1 MKSKNDYAAKFEE
14 RLRRLEGDPEYVF
27 EGLQFDIMEQMLA
40 LMEMRGVTRSR
51 LARELGCSDAYVTK
65 LLKGTQN
72 LTLRTLFNV
81 SRVLGGE
88 LQVTL
93 KAGASRRKVGGS
105 SAGRTDARSSKKRAA
120 ARVTAGS

>member
-40 LMEMRGVTRSR
+40 LMETRGMSRSQ

-72 LTLRTLFNV
+72 LTLRTLFDV
-81 SRVLGGE
+81 SRALGGE
-88 LQVTL
+88 LRVSL
-93 KAGASRRKVGGS
+93 KEGASRKKAGGS

-120 ARVTAGS
+120 TRVTVGG